1 MLKKSLAVREKLAEA
16 LADAGIR
23 LEEEGGRA
31 GAAAAEGAVAE
42 APPAPAKGA
51 TRQRLWEAARARDS
65 RAAEEVR
72 GDEGEFIVLED
83 AESAGPSAAPAAPA
97 PRPLA
102 PVAPAAAQPPAQ
114 AAQRVAIDPFS
125 LLEDPQLTE
134 QDRRAVA
141 QALWRKLGPNPA
153 FLRYLDYLTPEQVAE
168 VLDSIV
174 KNPQTE
180 VEKLLAEALL
190 KHLGGHGGLR

>member
-16 LADAGIR
+16 LADAGIS

-31 GAAAAEGAVAE
+31 GAAAEGAVAE

-51 TRQRLWEAARARDS
+51 TRQRLWEAGRARDS

-83 AESAGPSAAPAAPA
+83 AESTKPPAPA
-97 PRPLA
+97 
-102 PVAPAAAQPPAQ
+102 APAAAQPPAR

-153 FLRYLDYLTPEQVAE
+153 FLRYLDYLTPEQVAK